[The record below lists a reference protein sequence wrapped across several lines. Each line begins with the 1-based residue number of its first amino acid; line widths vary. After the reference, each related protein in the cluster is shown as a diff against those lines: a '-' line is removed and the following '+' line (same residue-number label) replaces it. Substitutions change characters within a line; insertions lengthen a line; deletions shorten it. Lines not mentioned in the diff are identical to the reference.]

1 MATQKLTRRSRKFG
15 WGYSFTPIR
24 NTCDITRP
32 SKPDYEGTVR
42 QVLNCISSDRTWN
55 ANRSAFSSAQ
65 FFLDG
70 KPIYFISEFDLDDL
84 LDGRTD
90 EIEVA
95 YIKAEGE

>member
-1 MATQKLTRRSRKFG
+1 
-15 WGYSFTPIR
+15 
-24 NTCDITRP
+24 
-32 SKPDYEGTVR
+32 
-42 QVLNCISSDRTWN
+42 
-55 ANRSAFSSAQ
+55 
-65 FFLDG
+65 LDG